1 MDNQEQ
7 RIFRL
12 LEKYEQELATDQE
25 VRELEAWYQTF
36 EDRPDIMA
44 GLSDVEKLRARESML
59 NRLTVIIP
67 DHVKG
72 DTAQTKKPVQLWPR
86 WTVAASL
93 LIMLSVGGYFVL
105 HKDQPETA
113 YSEVLKQDFTP
124 GSNKAILTLSGGKQ
138 IILADAKNGQLATQ
152 GGSAIQKKANGE
164 VVYNSQS
171 TDAVA
176 IMNTMSTPR
185 GGQYH
190 LTLADGTGVWLNA
203 ASSITYPSGF
213 SGNQR
218 QVEITGE
225 VYFEVAHNAAKPFLV
240 KSGSQMVEVLG
251 THFNINAYADENQI
265 KTTLLE
271 GSVAITSADNRQI
284 LKPGQQAVFNGNS
297 LKISDTDTDEAIAW
311 KEGYFQ
317 FADADIETVMRQ
329 ISRWYDVDV
338 VFEGPVTKQ
347 TFTGRVSRF
356 RNISKVLKIV
366 QSYGDV
372 TLVYE
377 GRRIMVR

>member
-1 MDNQEQ
+1 MDNREQ
-7 RIFRL
+7 RIFIL
-12 LEKYEQELATDQE
+12 LEKYEQGLATDQE
-25 VRELEAWYQTF
+25 VRELEGWYQTF

-44 GLSDVEKLRARESML
+44 SLSNEEKLRARESML

-72 DTAQTKKPVQLWPR
+72 GTGQTKKPVLLWRR

-93 LIMLSVGGYFVL
+93 LIMVSVAGYFFL
-105 HKDQPETA
+105 NKDLPEA
-113 YSEVLKQDFTP
+113 EYGKALKQDLAP
-124 GSNKAILTLSGGKQ
+124 GSNKAILTLSGGKR
-138 IILADAKNGQLATQ
+138 IILTDAKNGQLATE
-152 GGSAIQKKANGE
+152 GGSLIQKTADGQ
-164 VVYNSQS
+164 VVYGAEVS
-171 TDAVA
+171 DAPIV
-176 IMNTMSTPR
+176 MNTMSTPR

-225 VYFEVAHNAAKPFLV
+225 VYFEVAHNAEKPFLV
-240 KSGSQMVEVLG
+240 KSGSQIVEVLG
-251 THFNINAYADENQI
+251 THFNINAYPDENRI

-271 GSVAITSADNRQI
+271 GSVAISSAGHRQK
-284 LKPGQQAVFNGNS
+284 LKPGQQAVLSGQS
-297 LKISDTDTDEAIAW
+297 LKISEADTDEAMAW

-317 FADADIETVMRQ
+317 FADADIKTVMRQ

-356 RNISKVLKIV
+356 RNISNVLKIV

-372 TLVYE
+372 NLVFE